1 MLKMI
6 ASRLTRLVLT
16 VLVVTFVTFTLT
28 NVLPGDAVNAL
39 IPIEAQQD
47 REFVEQVR
55 EEWGLNDPLIVR
67 YGRWL
72 GDAVQGDLG
81 RSLVTGQ
88 PVTDEITHRLP
99 ITLEIMVVA
108 VGFSLLVAVP
118 LGAFTGY
125 REGRRSDRVFSG
137 VAQAGLSLPSFVTGL
152 ILIYVFA
159 LKLHWFPA
167 VGWNRLSN
175 GIGPNLKT
183 VALPALALAITE
195 IAVYTRVLRSDMIAT
210 LKENYILSARAKG
223 LTDRFIL
230 FRHGLRPSLLTLVTV
245 VGLNIGFLI
254 GGSLVIEYLFAI
266 PGLGKRLF
274 SAIQQRDFMMVQA
287 ITILITVFYVVVNTI
302 TDLTYMVVDPRIRKT
317 N

>member
-1 MLKMI
+1 MLQMI
-6 ASRLTRLVLT
+6 ASRLARLVLT
-16 VLVVTFVTFTLT
+16 VLAVTFATFMLT

-39 IPIEAQQD
+39 IPIDAQQD
-47 REFVEQVR
+47 REFVEQIR

-99 ITLEIMVVA
+99 ITFEIMVVT

-125 REGRRSDRVFSG
+125 QEGRRSDRVFSG
-137 VAQAGLSLPSFVTGL
+137 LAQAGLSLPSFVTAL

-159 LKLHWFPA
+159 LKLQWFPA

-195 IAVYTRVLRSDMIAT
+195 IAVYTRLLRSDMIVT

-230 FRHGLRPSLLTLVTV
+230 FRHALRPSLLPLVTV

-254 GGSLVIEYLFAI
+254 GGTLVIEYVFAI
-266 PGLGKRLF
+266 PGIGKRLF

-287 ITILITVFYVVVNTI
+287 ITVLITVFYVFVNMT
-302 TDLTYMVVDPRIRKT
+302 TDFVLMVINPRIRRA

>member
-16 VLVVTFVTFTLT
+16 VLVVTFATFTLT

-39 IPIEAQQD
+39 IPIDAQQD
-47 REFVEQVR
+47 REFVEQIR

-159 LKLHWFPA
+159 LKLQWFPA

-175 GIGPNLKT
+175 GIGPNLKS

-195 IAVYTRVLRSDMIAT
+195 IAVYTRVLRSDMIHT

-245 VGLNIGFLI
+245 VGLNIAALL
-254 GGSLVIEYLFAI
+254 GGVLVIEYLFAI
-266 PGLGKRLF
+266 PGIGKRLF

-302 TDLTYMVVDPRIRKT
+302 TDLTYMVVDPRIRRT

>member
-1 MLKMI
+1 MPKFI

-16 VLVVTFVTFTLT
+16 VLVVTFVTFVGV
-28 NVLPGDAVNAL
+28 NVLPGDAINAL
-39 IPIEAQQD
+39 IPIEGQQD
-47 REFVEQVR
+47 REFVERVR
-55 EEWGLNDPLIVR
+55 EEWGLNDPMIVR

-81 RSLVTGQ
+81 DSIVTGQ
-88 PVTDEITHRLP
+88 AVTDEITHRLP
-99 ITLEIMVVA
+99 ITLEIMFVA

-125 REGRRSDRVFSG
+125 REGRRSDRVVSG
-137 VAQAGLSLPSFVTGL
+137 IAQAGLSLPSFVTGL

-159 LKLHWFPA
+159 LKLQWFPA

-175 GIGPNLKT
+175 GIGPNLKS

-245 VGLNIGFLI
+245 VGLNIAALL
-254 GGSLVIEYLFAI
+254 GGVLVIEYLFAI
-266 PGLGKRLF
+266 PGIGKRLF

-287 ITILITVFYVVVNTI
+287 ITMLITVFYVVVNTI
-302 TDLTYMVVDPRIRKT
+302 TDLTYMVVDPRIRRT

>member
-16 VLVVTFVTFTLT
+16 VLVVTFATFTLT

-39 IPIEAQQD
+39 IPIDAQQD
-47 REFVEQVR
+47 REFVEQIR

-99 ITLEIMVVA
+99 ITFEIMVVT

-125 REGRRSDRVFSG
+125 REGRKSDRVFSG

-159 LKLHWFPA
+159 LKLQWFPA

-245 VGLNIGFLI
+245 VGLNIAALL
-254 GGSLVIEYLFAI
+254 GGVLVIEYLFAI
-266 PGLGKRLF
+266 PGIGKRLF

-287 ITILITVFYVVVNTI
+287 ITMLITVFYVVVNTI
-302 TDLTYMVVDPRIRKT
+302 TDLTYMVVDPRIRRT

>member
-1 MLKMI
+1 MSKMI
-6 ASRLTRLVLT
+6 AGRLTRLVLT
-16 VLVVTFVTFTLT
+16 LLVVTFITFIST
-28 NVLPGDAVNAL
+28 NLLPGDSVNAL

-47 REFVEQVR
+47 REFVEQIR
-55 EEWGLNDPLIVR
+55 EEWGLNDPMVVR

-125 REGRRSDRVFSG
+125 REGRRSDRVISG
-137 VAQAGLSLPSFVTGL
+137 LAQAGLSLPGFVIGL

-159 LKLHWFPA
+159 LRLHWFPA
-167 VGWNRLSN
+167 VGWNRLSD
-175 GIGPNLKT
+175 GLGPNLKT
-183 VALPALALAITE
+183 VALPALSLAVIE

-223 LTDRFIL
+223 LTNRFIL

-245 VGLNIGFLI
+245 VGLNIGLLI
-254 GGSLVIEYLFAI
+254 GGTLVIEYLFAI
-266 PGLGKRLF
+266 PGIGKRLF
-274 SAIQQRDFMMVQA
+274 SAIQQRDFMMIQA
-287 ITILITVFYVVVNTI
+287 ITIVITVFYVFINTI
-302 TDLTYMVVDPRIRKT
+302 TDLVYMVVDPRIRKT

>member
-1 MLKMI
+1 MPKFI

-16 VLVVTFVTFTLT
+16 VLVVTFVTFVGV
-28 NVLPGDAVNAL
+28 NVLPGDAINAL
-39 IPIEAQQD
+39 IPIQSQTD

-55 EEWGLNDPLIVR
+55 EEWGLNDPMIVR

-81 RSLVTGQ
+81 DSIVTGQ
-88 PVTDEITHRLP
+88 AVTDEITHRLP
-99 ITLEIMVVA
+99 ITLEIMAVA
-108 VGFSLLVAVP
+108 VGLSLLIAVP

-125 REGRRSDRVFSG
+125 REGRRSDRVVSG

-159 LKLHWFPA
+159 LKLQWFPA

-245 VGLNIGFLI
+245 VGLNIAALL
-254 GGSLVIEYLFAI
+254 GGVLVIEYLFAI
-266 PGLGKRLF
+266 PGIGKRLF

-287 ITILITVFYVVVNTI
+287 ITVLITVFYVFVNTA
-302 TDLTYMVVDPRIRKT
+302 TDLVYMVVDPRIRRT

>member
-16 VLVVTFVTFTLT
+16 VLVVTFATFTLT

-39 IPIEAQQD
+39 IPIDAQQD
-47 REFVEQVR
+47 REFVEQIR

-125 REGRRSDRVFSG
+125 REGRKSDRVFSG

-159 LKLHWFPA
+159 LKLQWFPA

-175 GIGPNLKT
+175 GIGPNLKS

-245 VGLNIGFLI
+245 VGLNIAALL
-254 GGSLVIEYLFAI
+254 GGVLVIEYLFAI
-266 PGLGKRLF
+266 PGIGKRLF

>member
-39 IPIEAQQD
+39 IPIDAQQD

-167 VGWNRLSN
+167 VGGNRLSN

-245 VGLNIGFLI
+245 VGLNIAALL
-254 GGSLVIEYLFAI
+254 GGVLVIEYLFAI
-266 PGLGKRLF
+266 PGIGKRLF

>member
-1 MLKMI
+1 MPKFI

-16 VLVVTFVTFTLT
+16 VLVVTFVTFVGV
-28 NVLPGDAVNAL
+28 NVLPGDAINAL
-39 IPIEAQQD
+39 IPIESQQD

-55 EEWGLNDPLIVR
+55 EEWGLNDPMIVR

-81 RSLVTGQ
+81 DSIVTGQ
-88 PVTDEITHRLP
+88 AVTDEITHRLP
-99 ITLEIMVVA
+99 ITLEIMAVA
-108 VGFSLLVAVP
+108 VGLSLLIAVP

-125 REGRRSDRVFSG
+125 REGRRSDRVVSG

-159 LKLHWFPA
+159 LKLQWFPA

-175 GIGPNLKT
+175 GIGPNLKS

-245 VGLNIGFLI
+245 VGLNIAALL
-254 GGSLVIEYLFAI
+254 GGVLVIEYLFAI
-266 PGLGKRLF
+266 PGIGKRLF

-287 ITILITVFYVVVNTI
+287 ITMLITVFYVVVNTI
-302 TDLTYMVVDPRIRKT
+302 TDLTYMVVDPRIRRT

>member
-39 IPIEAQQD
+39 IPIDAQQD
-47 REFVEQVR
+47 REFVEQIR

-125 REGRRSDRVFSG
+125 REGRKSDRVFSG

-159 LKLHWFPA
+159 LKLQWFPA

-175 GIGPNLKT
+175 GIGPNLKS

-195 IAVYTRVLRSDMIAT
+195 IAVYTRVLRSDMIHT

-245 VGLNIGFLI
+245 VGLNIAALL
-254 GGSLVIEYLFAI
+254 GGVLVIEYLFAI
-266 PGLGKRLF
+266 PGIGKRLF

-302 TDLTYMVVDPRIRKT
+302 TDLTYMVVDPRIRRT

>member
-28 NVLPGDAVNAL
+28 NVLPGDAINAL
-39 IPIEAQQD
+39 IPIDAQQD
-47 REFVEQVR
+47 QEFVEQIR

-230 FRHGLRPSLLTLVTV
+230 FRHGLRPSLLSLITV
-245 VGLNIGFLI
+245 VGLSLGSLI
-254 GGSLVIEYLFAI
+254 AGTLVIEYLFAI
-266 PGLGKRLF
+266 PGLGKRIF
-274 SAIQQRDFMMVQA
+274 SAIYQRDFMMVQG
-287 ITILITVFYVVVNTI
+287 IVVVITASYVFVNTAV
-302 TDLTYMVVDPRIRKT
+302 DLLYSVVDPRLRRA

>member
-1 MLKMI
+1 MPKFI

-16 VLVVTFVTFTLT
+16 VLVVTFVTFVGV
-28 NVLPGDAVNAL
+28 NVLPGDAINAL
-39 IPIEAQQD
+39 IPIESQQD

-55 EEWGLNDPLIVR
+55 EEWGLNDPMIVR

-81 RSLVTGQ
+81 DSIVTGQ
-88 PVTDEITHRLP
+88 AVTDEITHRLP
-99 ITLEIMVVA
+99 ITLEIMAVA
-108 VGFSLLVAVP
+108 VGFSLLIAVP

-125 REGRRSDRVFSG
+125 REGRRSDRVVSG

-159 LKLHWFPA
+159 LKLQWFPA

-245 VGLNIGFLI
+245 VGLNIAALL
-254 GGSLVIEYLFAI
+254 GGVLVIEYLFAI
-266 PGLGKRLF
+266 PGIGKRLF

-287 ITILITVFYVVVNTI
+287 ITMLITVFYVVVNTI
-302 TDLTYMVVDPRIRKT
+302 TDLTYMVVDPRIRRT

>member
-1 MLKMI
+1 MPKFI

-16 VLVVTFVTFTLT
+16 VLVVTFVTFVGV
-28 NVLPGDAVNAL
+28 NVLPGDAINAL
-39 IPIEAQQD
+39 IPIEGQQD
-47 REFVEQVR
+47 REFVERVR
-55 EEWGLNDPLIVR
+55 EEWGLNDPMIVR

-81 RSLVTGQ
+81 DSIVTGQ
-88 PVTDEITHRLP
+88 AVTDEITHRLP
-99 ITLEIMVVA
+99 ITLEIMAVA

-245 VGLNIGFLI
+245 VGLNIAALL
-254 GGSLVIEYLFAI
+254 GGVLVIEYLFAI
-266 PGLGKRLF
+266 PGIGKRLF

-302 TDLTYMVVDPRIRKT
+302 TDLTYMVVDPRIRRT

>member
-1 MLKMI
+1 MI

-16 VLVVTFVTFTLT
+16 VLVVTFATFTLT

-39 IPIEAQQD
+39 IPIDAQQD
-47 REFVEQVR
+47 REFVEQIR

-125 REGRRSDRVFSG
+125 REGRKSDRVFSG

-159 LKLHWFPA
+159 LKLQWFPA

-175 GIGPNLKT
+175 GIGPNLKS

-195 IAVYTRVLRSDMIAT
+195 IAVYTRVLRSDMIHT

-254 GGSLVIEYLFAI
+254 GGTLVIEYVFAI
-266 PGLGKRLF
+266 PGIGKRLF

-302 TDLTYMVVDPRIRKT
+302 TDLTYMVVDPRIRRT

>member
-16 VLVVTFVTFTLT
+16 VLVVTFATFTLT

-39 IPIEAQQD
+39 IPIDAQQD
-47 REFVEQVR
+47 REFVEQIR

-125 REGRRSDRVFSG
+125 REGRKSDRVFSG

-159 LKLHWFPA
+159 LKLQWFPA

-175 GIGPNLKT
+175 GIGPNLKS

-195 IAVYTRVLRSDMIAT
+195 IAVYTRVLRSDMIHT

-245 VGLNIGFLI
+245 VGLNIAALL
-254 GGSLVIEYLFAI
+254 GGVLVIEYLFAI
-266 PGLGKRLF
+266 PGIGKRLF

-302 TDLTYMVVDPRIRKT
+302 TDLTYMVVDPRIRRT

>member
-28 NVLPGDAVNAL
+28 NVLPGDAINAL
-39 IPIEAQQD
+39 IPIDAQQD
-47 REFVEQVR
+47 QEFVEQIR

-125 REGRRSDRVFSG
+125 REGRRSDRLISG
-137 VAQAGLSLPSFVTGL
+137 LAQAGLSLPVFVTGL

-245 VGLNIGFLI
+245 VGLNIAALL
-254 GGSLVIEYLFAI
+254 GGVLVIEYLFAI
-266 PGLGKRLF
+266 PGIGKRLF

>member
-16 VLVVTFVTFTLT
+16 VLVVTFVTFFLT

-39 IPIEAQQD
+39 IPIDAQQD
-47 REFVEQVR
+47 REFVEQIR

-159 LKLHWFPA
+159 LKLQWFPA

-175 GIGPNLKT
+175 GIGPNLKS

-195 IAVYTRVLRSDMIAT
+195 IAVYTRVLRSDMIHT

-245 VGLNIGFLI
+245 VGLNIAALL
-254 GGSLVIEYLFAI
+254 GGVLVIEYLFAI
-266 PGLGKRLF
+266 PGIGKRLF

-302 TDLTYMVVDPRIRKT
+302 TDLTYMVVDPRIRRT

>member
-1 MLKMI
+1 MSKMI
-6 ASRLTRLVLT
+6 AGRLTRLVLT
-16 VLVVTFVTFTLT
+16 LLVVTFITFIST
-28 NVLPGDAVNAL
+28 NLLPGDSVNAL

-47 REFVEQVR
+47 REFVEQIR
-55 EEWGLNDPLIVR
+55 EEWGLNDPMVVR

-99 ITLEIMVVA
+99 ITLELMAVA
-108 VGFSLLVAVP
+108 IGLSLLIAVP
-118 LGAFTGY
+118 LGVFTGY
-125 REGRRSDRVFSG
+125 REGRRSDRVISG
-137 VAQAGLSLPSFVTGL
+137 LAQAGLSLPGFVIGL

-159 LKLHWFPA
+159 LRLHWFPA
-167 VGWNRLSN
+167 VGWNRLSD
-175 GIGPNLKT
+175 GLGPNLKT
-183 VALPALALAITE
+183 VALPALSLAVIE

-223 LTDRFIL
+223 LTNRFIL

-245 VGLNIGFLI
+245 VGLNIGLLI
-254 GGSLVIEYLFAI
+254 GGTLVIEYLFAI
-266 PGLGKRLF
+266 PGIGKRLF
-274 SAIQQRDFMMVQA
+274 SAIQQRDFMMIQA
-287 ITILITVFYVVVNTI
+287 ITIVITVFYVFINTI
-302 TDLTYMVVDPRIRKT
+302 TDLVYMVVDPRIRKT